1 MSKTKS
7 GNFEIVKASAGS
19 GKTFRLVLR
28 YLECALRHDN
38 PKYFGRILALTF
50 TNKAAGEMKSRI
62 LSDLKELVDGRSDK
76 IKDLSLSL
84 ELSESQLVKRASVLH
99 KEMLHRYSDIA
110 VMTIDSFVNRLVRSF
125 ARDLAIE
132 QDYRIE
138 IDSNRVIED
147 AVSQLLDKVG
157 TQGNESL
164 TNLLE
169 GFALQK
175 VAEDEE
181 SGVRSP
187 LNRLG
192 KAVIQE
198 KMKHVISMLSEI
210 APEDF
215 TTISKSLLEET
226 SKSEKHLRDVV
237 GEATSQFISLGIDDE
252 DLPKR
257 GGVVP
262 ILNNLRKGFPVPPT
276 KTFLKYADNFD
287 AIVLSGASSDSK
299 EKAQALGPIMMDV
312 LDTVYKMQPD
322 TEEGRRYLLAK
333 KLNKRIALMGT
344 LAALHQ
350 EIEQVQV
357 DNNIRTF
364 HAMHEKIS
372 DVVKRN
378 PAPFI
383 YERLGNRFNHIFMD
397 EFQDT
402 SVTQWHNLV
411 VLYHHALSNNHK
423 TLVVGDGKQAVYRFR
438 NGDYKQ
444 LLDLPNLQSDAQGQ
458 ALKDAERAF
467 NQNEYHNNLGD
478 NWRSGSNIV
487 EWNNDLFTEI
497 SKVIPDHLEK
507 VYEGLKQ
514 NPKQDFTGGVHLN
527 AIEGKSSEDRRK
539 AHTQAIID
547 RIKAY
552 TDEGFDLGDITILVR
567 ENKTG
572 ARLAQELLKVNI
584 KPMTEESLHLGRH
597 PGPLAVIAI
606 IKWLIRP
613 SDVRQSTTLLQ
624 CVASLRADIDPI
636 SEAELLTKYIVEKGV
651 KKEVDMKRMLLH
663 LFPNFQPI
671 KRSTGPLV
679 GFIGHIC
686 EELGLTEYYPSYA
699 EGLMELA
706 REVSGTEESGLHGFI
721 RIWDSAGYK
730 KSVVTSKS
738 SDSVQIMTIHKAK
751 GLDFKIAMVLMSH
764 KSFTNFKGVIPV
776 AFDSQSNMP
785 VAAAMLE
792 DGDMKDTLVEDQ
804 RQQELSRVLL
814 DEINVAYVA
823 FTRPV
828 ERLDIVL
835 ALDKLNFDRAKVS
848 TIPQLIISSIEKI
861 SKSGFENGY
870 QTPDVSSVQP
880 FEDVVDNIQYPL
892 NLKTGENVNQLVSK
906 VPSHGLTTKPEG
918 LSSTELG
925 SEVHRLLEKVVVK
938 DDWKRVKKA
947 ATSNLSIGEVDMIE
961 VFKRV
966 DEVLIHPE
974 TESYFKPG
982 LHVEPEK
989 SFVDCKG
996 SVVRPDR
1003 IIREG
1008 NKWTVIDY
1016 KSTKTGE
1023 KDHISQ
1029 LENYVQMLSKIED
1042 SEVEGVLIYTS
1053 PLEVIKTIKARYIR
1067 GSRLQR

>member
-1 MSKTKS
+1 MSKIQS
-7 GNFEIVKASAGS
+7 GNFEIVRASAGS

-28 YLECALRHDN
+28 YLECALRYDN
-38 PKYFGRILALTF
+38 PKYFSRILALTF

-62 LSDLKELVDGRSDK
+62 LSDLKDLVDGKSDK
-76 IKDLSLSL
+76 IEDLSSSL
-84 ELSESQLVKRASVLH
+84 NLSESQLVSRATVLH

-125 ARDLAIE
+125 ARDLSIE

-157 TQGNESL
+157 TKGNESL
-164 TNLLE
+164 TKLLE

-215 TTISKSLLEET
+215 TSISKSLRDET
-226 SKSEKHLRDVV
+226 SHSEKQLRDVV
-237 GEATSQFISLGIDDE
+237 VKASLQFSALCIDED

-257 GGVVP
+257 GGVIP

-276 KTFLKYADNFD
+276 KTFLKYAENYD
-287 AIVLSGASSDSK
+287 AMVLSGASAESK
-299 EKAQALGPIMMDV
+299 EKAQSLGPIMMDV
-312 LDTVYKMQPD
+312 LDTVHKMQSD
-322 TEEGRRYLLAK
+322 TEEGRKYQLAK

-372 DVVKRN
+372 DIVKRN

-467 NQNEYHNNLGD
+467 NQNKYHNNLDD
-478 NWRSGSNIV
+478 NWRSGSKIV

-497 SKVIPDHLEK
+497 STRIPDHLEK

-514 NPKQDFTGGVHLN
+514 NPRQHFTGGVHLN
-527 AIEGKSSEDRRK
+527 VVEGKSSEDRRE

-547 RIKAY
+547 RINAY
-552 TDEGFDLGDITILVR
+552 TDEGFNLGDITILVR
-567 ENKTG
+567 ENKIG

-597 PGPLAVIAI
+597 PGPLAVIAL

-613 SDVRQSTTLLQ
+613 SDIRQSTTLLQ
-624 CVASLRADIDPI
+624 CVASLKTDLEPI
-636 SEAELLTKYIVEKGV
+636 SEAELLTKFVVVKGV
-651 KKEVDMKRMLLH
+651 KMEINMKEMLLH

-679 GFIGHIC
+679 GFVGHIC
-686 EELGLTEYYPSYA
+686 DELGLTEYYPSYA

-764 KSFTNFKGVIPV
+764 KSFTSFKGVIPV
-776 AFDSQSNMP
+776 EFDKSAEMP

-804 RQQELSRVLL
+804 RQLELNRVLL

-828 ERLDIVL
+828 ERLDVVL
-835 ALDKLNFDRAKVS
+835 ELDKINFDRANVS
-848 TIPQLIISSIEKI
+848 TIPQLIISSLESI
-861 SKSGFENGY
+861 SESDVGNGY
-870 QTPDVSSVQP
+870 QTVDVSSVQP
-880 FEDVVDNIQYPL
+880 FEDVIDNIQYPL
-892 NLKTGENVNQLVSK
+892 NLKTGANVNQLVSK
-906 VPSHGLTTKPEG
+906 VPSGGLSAKPEE

-925 SEVHRLLEKVVVK
+925 SEVHRLLEKVIEIK
-938 DDWKRVKKA
+938 DWELVKKTA
-947 ATSNLSIGEVDMIE
+947 SAGLSIGKEDLKE
-961 VFKRV
+961 VFNRV
-966 DEVLIHPE
+966 DKVLLN
-974 TESYFKPG
+974 TLTSQYFKPG
-982 LHVEPEK
+982 LHVECEK
-989 SFVDCKG
+989 SFVDGNG

-1003 IIREG
+1003 IIRDG
-1008 NKWTVIDY
+1008 TKWTVIDY
-1016 KSTKTGE
+1016 KSTKSGE
-1023 KDHISQ
+1023 KAHRSQ
-1029 LENYVQMLSKIED
+1029 LENYVKMLSEIED
-1042 SEVEGVLIYTS
+1042 GDVEGVLIYTS
-1053 PLEVIKTIKARYIR
+1053 PLEVIKIP
-1067 GSRLQR
+1067 

>member
-1 MSKTKS
+1 MSKTQS
-7 GNFEIVKASAGS
+7 GNFEIVRASAGS

-28 YLECALRHDN
+28 YLECALQYDN

-62 LSDLKELVDGRSDK
+62 LSDLKKIVDGRSDK
-76 IKDLSLSL
+76 IKDLCSSLDL
-84 ELSESQLVKRASVLH
+84 PESQLVSRAAVLH

-157 TQGNESL
+157 TKGNESL
-164 TNLLE
+164 TKLLE

-181 SGVRSP
+181 SGVRKP

-198 KMKHVISMLSEI
+198 KMKHVVSMLSEI

-215 TTISKSLLEET
+215 TSISTSLREET
-226 SKSEKHLRDVV
+226 SNSEKRLREVV
-237 GEATSQFISLGIDDE
+237 GEATHKFISLGIDED

-257 GGVVP
+257 GGIVP
-262 ILNNLRKGFPVPPT
+262 ILNNLSKGFPVPPT
-276 KTFLKYADNFD
+276 KTFLKYAENFD
-287 AIVLSGASSDSK
+287 AMVLSGASSDSK

-312 LDTVYKMQPD
+312 LDAVHKMQPD
-322 TEEGRRYLLAK
+322 TEEGKRYQLAK

-364 HAMHEKIS
+364 HAMHEKIA
-372 DVVKRN
+372 DIVQRN

-411 VLYHHALSNNHK
+411 VLYHHALSSNHK

-467 NQNEYHNNLGD
+467 NQNKYHNNLDD
-478 NWRSGSNIV
+478 NWRSGSKIV

-497 SKVIPDHLEK
+497 SKVIPDHLQK
-507 VYEGLKQ
+507 VYEALKQ
-514 NPKQDFTGGVHLN
+514 NPKTPFTGGVHFN
-527 AIEGKSSEDRRK
+527 AVDGKTSEDRRK
-539 AHTQAIID
+539 AHTQVIID
-547 RIKAY
+547 RINAY
-552 TDEGFDLGDITILVR
+552 TDEGFERGDITILVR
-567 ENKTG
+567 ENKIG
-572 ARLAQELLKVNI
+572 ARLAQELLKVKI

-597 PGPLAVIAI
+597 PGPLAVIAL

-613 SDVRQSTTLLQ
+613 SDVRQCTTLLQ
-624 CVASLRADIDPI
+624 CVASLRADIDSI
-636 SEAELLTKYIVEKGV
+636 SESELLTKFIVAKGEKM
-651 KKEVDMKRMLLH
+651 EIDMKKMLLH
-663 LFPNFQPI
+663 LFPKFQPV

-679 GFIGHIC
+679 GFIGHISN
-686 EELGLTEYYPSYA
+686 ELGLTEHYPSYA

-738 SDSVQIMTIHKAK
+738 RDSVQIMTIHKAK

-764 KSFTNFKGVIPV
+764 KSFTSFKGVIPV
-776 AFDSQSNMP
+776 EFEKNANMP
-785 VAAAMLE
+785 VGAAMLE

-804 RQQELSRVLL
+804 RQLELSRVLL

-835 ALDKLNFDRAKVS
+835 ELDKFNFDRSNIS
-848 TIPQLIISSIEKI
+848 TIPQLIISSMENI
-861 SKSGFENGY
+861 SDGDFENGY
-870 QTPDVSSVQP
+870 QTTDVSTVQP
-880 FEDVVDNIQYPL
+880 FDEVVDNIQYPR
-892 NLKTGENVNQLVSK
+892 NLTTGENVNQLVSK
-906 VPSHGLTTKPEG
+906 VPRHGLTAKPEG
-918 LSSTELG
+918 LSPTELG
-925 SEVHRLLEKVVVK
+925 SEVHRLLEKVVEK

-947 ATSNLSIGEVDMIE
+947 ATSNLSMGKVDMIE

-966 DEVLIHPE
+966 DEVLLHPA
-974 TESYFKPG
+974 TSHYFNPG
-982 LHVEPEK
+982 LHVECEK
-989 SFVDCKG
+989 SFVDCNG

-1003 IIREG
+1003 IIRDG
-1008 NKWTVIDY
+1008 NKWTIIDY
-1016 KSTKTGE
+1016 KSTKSGE
-1023 KDHISQ
+1023 KKHISQ
-1029 LENYVQMLSKIED
+1029 LENYVQMLSEIED
-1042 SEVEGVLIYTS
+1042 GEVEGVLIYTS
-1053 PLEVIKTIKARYIR
+1053 PLEVIKYPKVSYLR
-1067 GSRLQR
+1067 GSRLQ